1 MNISRKLT
9 LTNKEQANLKAEE
22 IDYQIAAVQ
31 LGKIDEVSIE
41 SSSYSG
47 ISKSENPQ
55 DEFISD
61 VSKVDQNT
69 KTFDNTPKKSQ
80 KQEPTPSDQ

>member
-47 ISKSENPQ
+47 ISKSENP
-55 DEFISD
+55 
-61 VSKVDQNT
+61 
-69 KTFDNTPKKSQ
+69 
-80 KQEPTPSDQ
+80 